1 MLVKKNFICSVL
13 IPALVS
19 GIISAVVGFLMYT
32 YQSQQEYNSKYKPL
46 VKPYDYT
53 EEDGGYGDTIK
64 DVFFHLAIRNS
75 TILKISMSV
84 DKKEF
89 IDDMY
94 LISMANGRG
103 GGFDTS
109 KINVASVRIEND
121 TNKYLLLDLKKG
133 INKFRKDS
141 IPFYVDYRDDF
152 SNEFFRVF
160 LRKNDKS
167 VKIHVSVDIEWEAS
181 DQSLGGEVR
190 KKTVGPHEYM
200 FVNPIPADKIIH
212 ADLKKVIANNLTGNR
227 HILDHY
233 FKRKYNN
240 VEVEYRENGEDQS
253 LVFDNG
259 LILILNKKYSSH
271 REMNFNVK
279 KEGVGFICGL

>member
-1 MLVKKNFICSVL
+1 MSVTKKFIHSVL

-19 GIISAVVGFLMYT
+19 GIISAVVGLSMYS
-32 YQSQQEYNSKYKPL
+32 YQSQQEYNSKHKPD
-46 VKPYDYT
+46 VKLYDYT

-75 TILKISMSV
+75 TILKINMSV

-89 IDDMY
+89 IDDIY
-94 LISMANGRG
+94 LISMGNGRG

-121 TNKYLLLDLKKG
+121 TDKYLLLDLKKG

-141 IPFYVDYRDDF
+141 IPFYVDYQDDF

-160 LRKNDKS
+160 LRNNDKS
-167 VKIHVSVDIEWEAS
+167 MTIHVSVDIEWEAC
-181 DQSLGGEVR
+181 DQNLGSRVR
-190 KKTVGPHEYM
+190 KKTVGSHEYM

-212 ADLKKVIANNLTGNR
+212 ADLKKIVANNLTGYR
-227 HILDHY
+227 RILDHY

-240 VEVEYRENGEDQS
+240 VEVEYRENGEDQT

-279 KEGVGFICGL
+279 KEG